1 MRFVRL
7 ALDWDASPQEFVE
20 QWRALY
26 DYGHE
31 HLYAD
36 AIGKPQF
43 SVSDVEGLFLWKNGQ
58 PLSAKKAK
66 TVRSITD
73 RIQVVN
79 QLKSS
84 LDMDTFQEQF
94 DAISAIWKIFL
105 LHIIAPRT
113 FPIFDQHVYRAYCFL
128 QTGSIQEIPPANPT
142 KEKVYF
148 QQYVPFFNAL
158 QPVCETSRK
167 QVDEALWAFGRF
179 LKTASGLLRVAPRS
193 LSVAR

>member
-1 MRFVRL
+1 MRLVRL

-26 DYGHE
+26 DYGLE
-31 HLYAD
+31 DMYAD

-43 SVSDVEGLFLWKNGQ
+43 SGGDVERLFLWKNSG
-58 PLSAKKAK
+58 PLSGKKAK

-84 LDMDTFQEQF
+84 FDMDTFQEQF
-94 DAISAIWKIFL
+94 DAISAIWRIFL
-105 LHIIAPRT
+105 LHIIVPQAY
-113 FPIFDQHVYRAYCFL
+113 PIFDQHVYRACHFL
-128 QTGSIQEIPPANPT
+128 ETGSIEEIPQSSPS
-142 KEKVYF
+142 KVRVYF
-148 QQYVPFFNAL
+148 REYVPFFDAL
-158 QPVCETSRK
+158 QSGCGASGK

-179 LKTASGLLRVAPRS
+179 LKTASGLLRVAPRCT
-193 LSVAR
+193 SVAC